1 MAFVVPFVAS
11 GGAGG
16 QLTFVI
22 KLRKLT
28 HCTQL
33 CCCSTMTTPAP
44 RASART
50 PPQKQPAFAVEAN
63 KSFYQYM
70 LLVSGM
76 AFGVG
81 ELNLLK
87 NGNFFDGRVVLGMSA
102 SVVFLLV
109 LLMKKK
115 RLTLRNERLFAL
127 ARPYPHICA
136 DWLCVI
142 GATALFSMLG
152 YMVLNDISF
161 FERGWELTRFSVMV
175 GLNITLFSGGMYLLS
190 LSASDE
196 RRTAQ

>member
-1 MAFVVPFVAS
+1 MNAPAVA
-11 GGAGG
+11 
-16 QLTFVI
+16 
-22 KLRKLT
+22 RP
-28 HCTQL
+28 
-33 CCCSTMTTPAP
+33 PAP
-44 RASART
+44 PT
-50 PPQKQPAFAVEAN
+50 FAVEAN

-76 AFGVG
+76 SFGVG

-115 RLTLRNERLFAL
+115 RLTLRGERLFAL
-127 ARPYPHICA
+127 SRPYPHICA

-142 GATALFSMLG
+142 GATALFTMLG
-152 YMVLNDISF
+152 YMVLNDMSF
-161 FERGWELTRFSVMV
+161 FEKGWELTRFSIMI
-175 GLNITLFSGGMYLLS
+175 GLNVALFSGGMYLLS

-196 RRTAQ
+196 RRAAK